1 MSDDRAMTDEEM
13 REAFAWTPEE
23 LMQMQFPAAAR
34 ATKAKL
40 KGEFVMV
47 PHAWAERLCGA
58 TGATYALAIE
68 LLYLVWRRRTKE
80 LVLSNKAAAA
90 AGVSR
95 KSKWRGLRELEK
107 RGLVTVELRPKRSPI
122 VRLQYV

>member
-1 MSDDRAMTDEEM
+1 MSDDRVMTDEEM

-47 PHAWAERLCGA
+47 PHAWIERLAGA
-58 TGATYALAIE
+58 SGATYGLAIE
-68 LLYLVWRRRTKE
+68 LLYLAWRRKGKE
-80 LVLSNKAAAA
+80 LTLSNRT

-95 KSKWRGLRELEK
+95 YSKWRGLRELEK
-107 RGLVTVELRPKRSPI
+107 RGLVTVELRPKRSPT
-122 VRLQYV
+122 VRLQHV